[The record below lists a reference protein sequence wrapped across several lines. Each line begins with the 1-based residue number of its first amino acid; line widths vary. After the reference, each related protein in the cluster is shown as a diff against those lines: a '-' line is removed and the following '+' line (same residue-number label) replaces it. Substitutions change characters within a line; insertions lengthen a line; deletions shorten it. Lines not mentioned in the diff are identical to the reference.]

1 MRALFLLPFLL
12 ALGEPSHAQDGT
24 APTRVRLFA
33 PEVLGKQPVVGTLIE
48 IVSGNLVVR
57 EDRPGEPTLSI
68 PVGLIR
74 ILEESRGVIS
84 AAEGARL
91 GLRRGALVG
100 LTVGGGGGIVWGA
113 LRRQLESDDSRPTA
127 ERVNVLSYGLWGGA
141 GATFAGAL
149 IGSTLGA
156 RMRERWEPLP
166 IPLAALGPDG
176 ITFSAVLPPSRSG
189 H

>member
-12 ALGEPSHAQDGT
+12 ALGVPCRAQDGT

-33 PEVLGKQPVVGTLIE
+33 PEVLGSQPVVGTLIGMD
-48 IVSGNLVVR
+48 SGKLVVR
-57 EDRPGEPTLSI
+57 EDLPGEPTLII
-68 PVGLIR
+68 PVELVR
-74 ILEESRGVIS
+74 FLEESRGAIS

-100 LTVGGGGGIVWGA
+100 LAAGGAGGIAWGGM
-113 LRRQLESDDSRPTA
+113 RKKP
-127 ERVNVLSYGLWGGA
+127 VNVLSYGLWGGA
-141 GATFAGAL
+141 GATLAGAL

-166 IPLAALGPDG
+166 IPRAALGPDG
-176 ITFSAVLPPSRSG
+176 ITISAVLPLSRSG